1 MSKIKI
7 FGLGGLNEMGKNTYV
22 IEIDGKIFIM
32 DAGIKYANDSMYG
45 IDYILPNYKY
55 LEDNKERIVGVFLT
69 HAHQENMGGVFDLVE
84 HLPKIRVYA
93 TKYTKELLLMNGMKE
108 KNIVDVVANRKIGFK
123 NVSVF
128 PINVSHSV
136 PDAVMY
142 VINTHDGAIV
152 YTGDFLIDPTMN
164 GAYSMDLGKIAY
176 VGKQGV
182 LCLMSESVFSERKGH
197 TSPHHRLTNWF
208 KDTFNHADGRII
220 VSTLP
225 VHLHTIQEI
234 FDAANNMH
242 KKIVVMGK
250 RLQNIINMA
259 IKNGYLNIKPSI
271 LGDLSD
277 IESANSILLVC
288 DDRDRPYATVDKIVN
303 GNDKFINLK
312 PTDTVVFAEP
322 KYDATEKIFVRIQ
335 DEIAMMGASVV
346 TIPNTYTILH
356 HASQE
361 DLMIMLNLVSPK
373 YYMPVKGEYRMLMAN
388 AKLALNTGLGYNYM
402 NTFIFDNGMLLGI
415 DENGKVIT
423 NLPKIPE
430 GSMMVTGNT
439 VGEIRTEVLDQ
450 RTRLADD
457 GIIILSAAVSAK
469 QQKIVSLPEMQM
481 RGFIYIKDQTNIAYE
496 TNKIFTDSLHELMA
510 KKMMS
515 TEEAEKKVADK
526 LTKFYRKNINKSP
539 YINVKIINIDE
550 NK

>member
-22 IEIDGKIFIM
+22 VEIDGKIFIM

-234 FDAANNMH
+234 FAAANNMH

-373 YYMPVKGEYRMLMAN
+373 YYMPVKGEYRSMVNNANLATELGMKPENILLKQNGDVVEFIDGALQDKFETIKVDDVLIDGKSSDDVGELVIKDREML
-388 AKLALNTGLGYNYM
+388 G
-402 NTFIFDNGMLLGI
+402 
-415 DENGKVIT
+415 ENGIMLISATLDKQTKRILVG
-423 NLPKIPE
+423 PE
-430 GSMMVTGNT
+430 VTT
-439 VGEIRTEVLDQ
+439 
-450 RTRLADD
+450 
-457 GIIILSAAVSAK
+457 
-469 QQKIVSLPEMQM
+469 
-481 RGFIYIKDQTNIAYE
+481 RGFIYVKDSYDMIEEIKRIAVNIIENNTTPSYVDYNQIKNEIREELSKYFLSE
-496 TNKIFTDSLHELMA
+496 TE
-510 KKMMS
+510 
-515 TEEAEKKVADK
+515 
-526 LTKFYRKNINKSP
+526 TKP
-539 YINVKIINIDE
+539 MIIAVIQE
-550 NK
+550 V

>member
-1 MSKIKI
+1 MSKIRI

-55 LEDNKERIVGVFLT
+55 LEDNKDRIVGVFLT

-84 HLPKIRVYA
+84 HIPKIKIYA

-108 KNIVDVVANRKIGFK
+108 KNIVDVVANHKIGFK

-182 LCLMSESVFSERKGH
+182 LCLMAESVFSERKGH
-197 TSPHHRLTNWF
+197 TSPHHRLTGWF

-220 VSTLP
+220 ISTLP

-250 RLQNIINMA
+250 RLQSIINMA
-259 IKNGYLNIKPSI
+259 IKNGYLNIKLSN
-271 LGDLSD
+271 LGDLND
-277 IESANSILLVC
+277 INANNAILLVC
-288 DDRDRPYATVDKIVN
+288 DDRERPYATVDKIVN
-303 GNDKFINLK
+303 GNDKFITLK
-312 PTDTVVFAEP
+312 PNDTVVFAEP

-335 DEIAMMGASVV
+335 DEIAMMGANVV
-346 TIPNTYTILH
+346 TLPNTYTILH

-361 DLMIMLNLVSPK
+361 DLMIMLNLVNPK
-373 YYMPVKGEYRMLMAN
+373 YYMPVKGEYRSMVNNANLASNLGMKSENILLKQNGDVVEFVDGVLQDKFETIKVDDVLIDGKSSDDVGELVIKDREML
-388 AKLALNTGLGYNYM
+388 G
-402 NTFIFDNGMLLGI
+402 
-415 DENGKVIT
+415 ENGILLISATLDKQT
-423 NLPKIPE
+423 KKILVGPE
-430 GSMMVTGNT
+430 VTT
-439 VGEIRTEVLDQ
+439 
-450 RTRLADD
+450 
-457 GIIILSAAVSAK
+457 
-469 QQKIVSLPEMQM
+469 
-481 RGFIYIKDQTNIAYE
+481 RGFIYVKDSYDMIEEIKRISVNIIEANTTPKFVDYNQIKNEIREELSKYFLSE
-496 TNKIFTDSLHELMA
+496 TE
-510 KKMMS
+510 
-515 TEEAEKKVADK
+515 
-526 LTKFYRKNINKSP
+526 TKP
-539 YINVKIINIDE
+539 MIIAVIQE
-550 NK
+550 V

>member
-69 HAHQENMGGVFDLVE
+69 HAHQENKGGVFDLVE

-373 YYMPVKGEYRMLMAN
+373 YYMPVKGEYRSMVNNANLATELGMKPENILLKQNGDVVEFVDGVLQDKFETIKVDDVLIDGKSSDDVGELVIKDREML
-388 AKLALNTGLGYNYM
+388 G
-402 NTFIFDNGMLLGI
+402 
-415 DENGKVIT
+415 ENGIMLISATLDKQTKRILVG
-423 NLPKIPE
+423 PE
-430 GSMMVTGNT
+430 VTT
-439 VGEIRTEVLDQ
+439 
-450 RTRLADD
+450 
-457 GIIILSAAVSAK
+457 
-469 QQKIVSLPEMQM
+469 
-481 RGFIYIKDQTNIAYE
+481 RGFIYVKDSYDMIEEIKRIAVNIIENNTTPSYVDYNQIKNEIREELSKYFLSE
-496 TNKIFTDSLHELMA
+496 TE
-510 KKMMS
+510 
-515 TEEAEKKVADK
+515 
-526 LTKFYRKNINKSP
+526 TKP
-539 YINVKIINIDE
+539 MIIAVIQE
-550 NK
+550 V

>member
-22 IEIDGKIFIM
+22 VEIDGKIFIM

-234 FDAANNMH
+234 FDAANNLH

-373 YYMPVKGEYRMLMAN
+373 YYMPVKGEYRSMVNNANLATELGMKPENILLKQNGDVVEFIDGVLQDKFETIKVDDVLIDGKSSDDVGELVIKDREML
-388 AKLALNTGLGYNYM
+388 G
-402 NTFIFDNGMLLGI
+402 
-415 DENGKVIT
+415 ENGIMLISATLDKQTKRILVG
-423 NLPKIPE
+423 PE
-430 GSMMVTGNT
+430 VTT
-439 VGEIRTEVLDQ
+439 
-450 RTRLADD
+450 
-457 GIIILSAAVSAK
+457 
-469 QQKIVSLPEMQM
+469 
-481 RGFIYIKDQTNIAYE
+481 RGFIYVKDSYDMIEEIKRIAVNIIENNTTPSYVDYNQIKNEIREELSKYFLSE
-496 TNKIFTDSLHELMA
+496 TE
-510 KKMMS
+510 
-515 TEEAEKKVADK
+515 
-526 LTKFYRKNINKSP
+526 TKP
-539 YINVKIINIDE
+539 MIIAVIQE
-550 NK
+550 V

>member
-1 MSKIKI
+1 MSKIRI

-55 LEDNKERIVGVFLT
+55 LEDNKDRIVGVFLT

-84 HLPKIRVYA
+84 HIPKIKIYA

-108 KNIVDVVANRKIGFK
+108 KNIVDVVANHKVGFK

-182 LCLMSESVFSERKGH
+182 LCLMAESVFSERKGH
-197 TSPHHRLTNWF
+197 TSPHHRLTGWF

-220 VSTLP
+220 ISTLP

-259 IKNGYLNIKPSI
+259 IKNGYLNIKLSN
-271 LGDLSD
+271 LGDLND
-277 IESANSILLVC
+277 INSNNAILLVC
-288 DDRDRPYATVDKIVN
+288 DDRERPYATVDKIVN
-303 GNDKFINLK
+303 GNDKFITLK
-312 PTDTVVFAEP
+312 PNDTVVFAEP

-335 DEIAMMGASVV
+335 DEIAMMGANVV
-346 TIPNTYTILH
+346 TLPNTYTILH

-361 DLMIMLNLVSPK
+361 DLMIMLNLVNPK
-373 YYMPVKGEYRMLMAN
+373 YYMPVKGEYRSMVNNANLASNLGMKSENILLKQNGDVVEFVDGVLQDKFETIKVDDVLIDGKSSDDVGELVIKDREML
-388 AKLALNTGLGYNYM
+388 G
-402 NTFIFDNGMLLGI
+402 
-415 DENGKVIT
+415 ENGILLISATLDKQT
-423 NLPKIPE
+423 KKILVGPE
-430 GSMMVTGNT
+430 VTT
-439 VGEIRTEVLDQ
+439 
-450 RTRLADD
+450 
-457 GIIILSAAVSAK
+457 
-469 QQKIVSLPEMQM
+469 
-481 RGFIYIKDQTNIAYE
+481 RGFIYVKDSYDMIEEIKRISVNIIEANTTPKFVDYNQIKNEIREELSKYFLSE
-496 TNKIFTDSLHELMA
+496 TE
-510 KKMMS
+510 
-515 TEEAEKKVADK
+515 
-526 LTKFYRKNINKSP
+526 TKP
-539 YINVKIINIDE
+539 MIIAVIQE
-550 NK
+550 V

>member
-234 FDAANNMH
+234 FDAGNNMH

-373 YYMPVKGEYRMLMAN
+373 YYMPVKGEYRSMVNNANLATELGMKPENILLKQNGDVVEFVDGVLQDKFETIKVDDVLIDGKSSDDVGELVIKDREML
-388 AKLALNTGLGYNYM
+388 G
-402 NTFIFDNGMLLGI
+402 
-415 DENGKVIT
+415 ENGIMLISATLDKQTKRILVG
-423 NLPKIPE
+423 PE
-430 GSMMVTGNT
+430 VTT
-439 VGEIRTEVLDQ
+439 
-450 RTRLADD
+450 
-457 GIIILSAAVSAK
+457 
-469 QQKIVSLPEMQM
+469 
-481 RGFIYIKDQTNIAYE
+481 RGFIYVKDSYDMIEEIKRIAVNIIENNTTPSYVDYNQIKNEIREELSKYFLSE
-496 TNKIFTDSLHELMA
+496 TE
-510 KKMMS
+510 
-515 TEEAEKKVADK
+515 
-526 LTKFYRKNINKSP
+526 TKP
-539 YINVKIINIDE
+539 MIIAVIQE
-550 NK
+550 V

>member
-22 IEIDGKIFIM
+22 VEIDGKIFIM

-373 YYMPVKGEYRMLMAN
+373 YYMPVKGEYRSMVNNANLATELGMKPENILLKQNGDVVEFIDGVLQDKFETIKVDDVLIDGKSSDDVGELVIKDREML
-388 AKLALNTGLGYNYM
+388 G
-402 NTFIFDNGMLLGI
+402 
-415 DENGKVIT
+415 ENGIMLISATLDKQTKRILVG
-423 NLPKIPE
+423 PE
-430 GSMMVTGNT
+430 VTT
-439 VGEIRTEVLDQ
+439 
-450 RTRLADD
+450 
-457 GIIILSAAVSAK
+457 
-469 QQKIVSLPEMQM
+469 
-481 RGFIYIKDQTNIAYE
+481 RGFIYVKDSYDMIEEIKRIAVNIIEKNTTPSYVDYNQIKNEIREELSKYFLSE
-496 TNKIFTDSLHELMA
+496 TE
-510 KKMMS
+510 
-515 TEEAEKKVADK
+515 
-526 LTKFYRKNINKSP
+526 TKP
-539 YINVKIINIDE
+539 MIIAVIQE
-550 NK
+550 V

>member
-373 YYMPVKGEYRMLMAN
+373 YYMPVKGEYRSMVNNANLATELGMKPENILLKQNGDVVEFVDGVLQDKFETIKVDDVLIDGKSSDDVGELVIKDREML
-388 AKLALNTGLGYNYM
+388 G
-402 NTFIFDNGMLLGI
+402 
-415 DENGKVIT
+415 ENGIMLISATLDKQTKRILVG
-423 NLPKIPE
+423 PE
-430 GSMMVTGNT
+430 VTT
-439 VGEIRTEVLDQ
+439 
-450 RTRLADD
+450 
-457 GIIILSAAVSAK
+457 
-469 QQKIVSLPEMQM
+469 
-481 RGFIYIKDQTNIAYE
+481 RGFIYVKDSYDMIEEIKRIAVNIIENNITPSYVDYNQIKNEIREELSKYFLSE
-496 TNKIFTDSLHELMA
+496 TE
-510 KKMMS
+510 
-515 TEEAEKKVADK
+515 
-526 LTKFYRKNINKSP
+526 TKP
-539 YINVKIINIDE
+539 MIIAVIQE
-550 NK
+550 V

>member
-1 MSKIKI
+1 
-7 FGLGGLNEMGKNTYV
+7 MGKNTYV

-373 YYMPVKGEYRMLMAN
+373 YYMPVKGEYRSMVNNANLATELGMKPENILLKQNGDVVEFVDGVLQDKFETIKVDDVLIDGKSSDDVGELVIKDREML
-388 AKLALNTGLGYNYM
+388 G
-402 NTFIFDNGMLLGI
+402 
-415 DENGKVIT
+415 ENGIMLISATLDKQTKRILVG
-423 NLPKIPE
+423 PE
-430 GSMMVTGNT
+430 VTT
-439 VGEIRTEVLDQ
+439 
-450 RTRLADD
+450 
-457 GIIILSAAVSAK
+457 
-469 QQKIVSLPEMQM
+469 
-481 RGFIYIKDQTNIAYE
+481 RGFIYVKDSYDMIEEIKRIAVNIIENNTTPSYVDYNQIKNEIREELSKYFLSE
-496 TNKIFTDSLHELMA
+496 TE
-510 KKMMS
+510 
-515 TEEAEKKVADK
+515 
-526 LTKFYRKNINKSP
+526 TKP
-539 YINVKIINIDE
+539 MIIAVIQE
-550 NK
+550 V

>member
-234 FDAANNMH
+234 FDASNNMH

-373 YYMPVKGEYRMLMAN
+373 YYMPVKGEYRSMVNNANLATELGMKPENILLKQNGDVVEFIDGVLQDKFETIKVDDVLIDGKSSDDVGELVIKDREML
-388 AKLALNTGLGYNYM
+388 G
-402 NTFIFDNGMLLGI
+402 
-415 DENGKVIT
+415 ENGIMLISATLDKQTKRILVG
-423 NLPKIPE
+423 PE
-430 GSMMVTGNT
+430 VTT
-439 VGEIRTEVLDQ
+439 
-450 RTRLADD
+450 
-457 GIIILSAAVSAK
+457 
-469 QQKIVSLPEMQM
+469 
-481 RGFIYIKDQTNIAYE
+481 RGFIYVKDSYDMIEEIKRIAVNIIENNTTPSYVDYNQIKNEIREELSKYFLSE
-496 TNKIFTDSLHELMA
+496 TE
-510 KKMMS
+510 
-515 TEEAEKKVADK
+515 
-526 LTKFYRKNINKSP
+526 TKP
-539 YINVKIINIDE
+539 MIIAVIQE
-550 NK
+550 V

>member
-22 IEIDGKIFIM
+22 VEIDGKIFIM

-373 YYMPVKGEYRMLMAN
+373 YYMPVKGEYRSMVNNANLATELGMKPENILLKQNGDVVEFIDGVLQDKFETIKVDDVLIDGKSSDDVGELVIKDREML
-388 AKLALNTGLGYNYM
+388 G
-402 NTFIFDNGMLLGI
+402 
-415 DENGKVIT
+415 ENGIMLISATLDKQTKRILVG
-423 NLPKIPE
+423 PE
-430 GSMMVTGNT
+430 VTT
-439 VGEIRTEVLDQ
+439 
-450 RTRLADD
+450 
-457 GIIILSAAVSAK
+457 
-469 QQKIVSLPEMQM
+469 
-481 RGFIYIKDQTNIAYE
+481 RGFIYVKDSYDMIEEIKRIAVNIIENNTTPSYVDYNQIKNEIREELSKYFLSE
-496 TNKIFTDSLHELMA
+496 TE
-510 KKMMS
+510 
-515 TEEAEKKVADK
+515 
-526 LTKFYRKNINKSP
+526 TKP
-539 YINVKIINIDE
+539 MIIAVIQE
-550 NK
+550 V

>member
-373 YYMPVKGEYRMLMAN
+373 YYMPVKGEYRSMVNNAN
-388 AKLALNTGLGYNYM
+388 LATELGMKPENILLKQ
-402 NTFIFDNGMLLGI
+402 NGDVVEFIDGVLQDKFETIKVDDVLIDGKSSDDVGELVIKDREVLG
-415 DENGKVIT
+415 ENGIMLISATLDKQTKRILVG
-423 NLPKIPE
+423 PE
-430 GSMMVTGNT
+430 VTT
-439 VGEIRTEVLDQ
+439 
-450 RTRLADD
+450 
-457 GIIILSAAVSAK
+457 
-469 QQKIVSLPEMQM
+469 
-481 RGFIYIKDQTNIAYE
+481 RGFIYVKDSYDMIEEIKRIAVNIVENNTTPSYVDYNQIKNEIREELSKYFLSE
-496 TNKIFTDSLHELMA
+496 TE
-510 KKMMS
+510 
-515 TEEAEKKVADK
+515 
-526 LTKFYRKNINKSP
+526 TKP
-539 YINVKIINIDE
+539 MIIAVIQE
-550 NK
+550 V

>member
-1 MSKIKI
+1 MSKIRI

-22 IEIDGKIFIM
+22 VEIDGKIFIM

-84 HLPKIRVYA
+84 HIPKIKIYA

-288 DDRDRPYATVDKIVN
+288 DDRERPYATVDKIVN

-335 DEIAMMGASVV
+335 DEIAMMGAGVV

-361 DLMIMLNLVSPK
+361 DLMIMLNLVNPK
-373 YYMPVKGEYRMLMAN
+373 YYMPVKGEYRSMVNNANLATELGMKPENILLKQNGDVVEFVDGVLQDKFETIKVDDVLIDGKSSDDVGELVIKDREML
-388 AKLALNTGLGYNYM
+388 G
-402 NTFIFDNGMLLGI
+402 
-415 DENGKVIT
+415 ENGIMLISATLDKQTKRILVG
-423 NLPKIPE
+423 PE
-430 GSMMVTGNT
+430 VTT
-439 VGEIRTEVLDQ
+439 
-450 RTRLADD
+450 
-457 GIIILSAAVSAK
+457 
-469 QQKIVSLPEMQM
+469 
-481 RGFIYIKDQTNIAYE
+481 RGFIYVKDSYDMIEEIKRIAVNIIENNTTPTYVDYNQIKNEIREELSKYFLNE
-496 TNKIFTDSLHELMA
+496 TE
-510 KKMMS
+510 
-515 TEEAEKKVADK
+515 
-526 LTKFYRKNINKSP
+526 TKP
-539 YINVKIINIDE
+539 MIIAVIQE
-550 NK
+550 V

>member
-1 MSKIKI
+1 MSKIRI

-55 LEDNKERIVGVFLT
+55 LEDNKDRIVGVFLT

-84 HLPKIRVYA
+84 HIPKIKIYA
-93 TKYTKELLLMNGMKE
+93 TKYTKELLLMNWMKE
-108 KNIVDVVANRKIGFK
+108 KNIVDVVANHKIGFK

-182 LCLMSESVFSERKGH
+182 LCLMAESVFSERKGH
-197 TSPHHRLTNWF
+197 TSPHHRLTGWF

-220 VSTLP
+220 ISTLP

-259 IKNGYLNIKPSI
+259 IKNGYLNIKLSN
-271 LGDLSD
+271 LGDLND
-277 IESANSILLVC
+277 INSNNAILLVC
-288 DDRDRPYATVDKIVN
+288 DDRERPYATVDKIVN
-303 GNDKFINLK
+303 GNDKFITLK
-312 PTDTVVFAEP
+312 PNDTVVFAEP

-335 DEIAMMGASVV
+335 DEIAMMGANVV
-346 TIPNTYTILH
+346 TLPNTYTILH

-361 DLMIMLNLVSPK
+361 DLMIMLNLVNPK
-373 YYMPVKGEYRMLMAN
+373 YYMPVKGEYRSMVNNANLASNLGMKSENILLKQNGDVVEFVDGVLQDKFETIKVDDVLIDGKSSDDVGELVIKDREML
-388 AKLALNTGLGYNYM
+388 G
-402 NTFIFDNGMLLGI
+402 
-415 DENGKVIT
+415 ENGIMLISATLDKQT
-423 NLPKIPE
+423 KKILVGPE
-430 GSMMVTGNT
+430 VTT
-439 VGEIRTEVLDQ
+439 
-450 RTRLADD
+450 
-457 GIIILSAAVSAK
+457 
-469 QQKIVSLPEMQM
+469 
-481 RGFIYIKDQTNIAYE
+481 RGFIYVKDSYDMIEEIKRISVNIIEANTTPKFVDYNQIKNEIREELSKYFLSE
-496 TNKIFTDSLHELMA
+496 TE
-510 KKMMS
+510 
-515 TEEAEKKVADK
+515 
-526 LTKFYRKNINKSP
+526 TKP
-539 YINVKIINIDE
+539 MIIAVIQE
-550 NK
+550 V

>member
-1 MSKIKI
+1 MSKIRI

-55 LEDNKERIVGVFLT
+55 LEDNKDRIVGVFLT

-84 HLPKIRVYA
+84 HIPKIKIYA

-108 KNIVDVVANRKIGFK
+108 KNIVDVVANHKIGFK

-182 LCLMSESVFSERKGH
+182 LCLMAESVFSERKGH
-197 TSPHHRLTNWF
+197 TSPHHRLTGWF

-220 VSTLP
+220 ISTLP

-259 IKNGYLNIKPSI
+259 IKNGYLNIKLSN
-271 LGDLSD
+271 LGDLND
-277 IESANSILLVC
+277 INSNNAILLVC
-288 DDRDRPYATVDKIVN
+288 DDRERPYATVDKIVN
-303 GNDKFINLK
+303 GNDKFITLK
-312 PTDTVVFAEP
+312 PNDTVVFAEP

-335 DEIAMMGASVV
+335 DEIAMMGANVV
-346 TIPNTYTILH
+346 TLPNTYTILH

-361 DLMIMLNLVSPK
+361 DLMIMLNLVNPK
-373 YYMPVKGEYRMLMAN
+373 YYMPVKGEYRSMVNNANLASNLGMKSENILLKQNGDVVEFVDGVLQDKFETIKVDDVLIDGKSSDDVGELVIKDREML
-388 AKLALNTGLGYNYM
+388 G
-402 NTFIFDNGMLLGI
+402 
-415 DENGKVIT
+415 ENGIMLISATLDKQT
-423 NLPKIPE
+423 KKILVGPE
-430 GSMMVTGNT
+430 VTT
-439 VGEIRTEVLDQ
+439 
-450 RTRLADD
+450 
-457 GIIILSAAVSAK
+457 
-469 QQKIVSLPEMQM
+469 
-481 RGFIYIKDQTNIAYE
+481 RGFIYVKDSYDMIEEIKRISVNIIEANTTPKFVDYNQIKNEIREELSKYFLSE
-496 TNKIFTDSLHELMA
+496 TE
-510 KKMMS
+510 
-515 TEEAEKKVADK
+515 
-526 LTKFYRKNINKSP
+526 TKP
-539 YINVKIINIDE
+539 MIIAVIQE
-550 NK
+550 V

>member
-22 IEIDGKIFIM
+22 VEIDGKIFIM

-250 RLQNIINMA
+250 RLQNIINMT

-373 YYMPVKGEYRMLMAN
+373 YYMPVKGEYRSMVNNANLATELGMKPENILLKQNGDVVEFIDGVLQDKFETIKVDDVLIDGKSSDDVGELVIKDREML
-388 AKLALNTGLGYNYM
+388 G
-402 NTFIFDNGMLLGI
+402 
-415 DENGKVIT
+415 ENGIMLISATLDKQTKRILVG
-423 NLPKIPE
+423 PE
-430 GSMMVTGNT
+430 VTT
-439 VGEIRTEVLDQ
+439 
-450 RTRLADD
+450 
-457 GIIILSAAVSAK
+457 
-469 QQKIVSLPEMQM
+469 
-481 RGFIYIKDQTNIAYE
+481 RGFIYVKDSYDMIEEIKRIAVNIIENNTTPSYVDYNQIKNEIREELSKYFLSE
-496 TNKIFTDSLHELMA
+496 TE
-510 KKMMS
+510 
-515 TEEAEKKVADK
+515 
-526 LTKFYRKNINKSP
+526 TKP
-539 YINVKIINIDE
+539 MIIAVIQE
-550 NK
+550 V

>member
-22 IEIDGKIFIM
+22 VEIDGKIFIM

-84 HLPKIRVYA
+84 HIPKIKVYA

-108 KNIVDVVANRKIGFK
+108 KNIVDVVANHKIGFK

-250 RLQNIINMA
+250 RLQNIINMS

-288 DDRDRPYATVDKIVN
+288 DDRERPYATVDKIVN

-335 DEIAMMGASVV
+335 DEIAMMGANVV

-373 YYMPVKGEYRMLMAN
+373 YYMPVKGEYRSMVNNANLATELGMKPENILLKQNGDVVEFVDGVLQDKFETIKVDDVLIDGKSSDDVGELVIKDREML
-388 AKLALNTGLGYNYM
+388 G
-402 NTFIFDNGMLLGI
+402 
-415 DENGKVIT
+415 ENGIMLISATLDKQTKRILVG
-423 NLPKIPE
+423 PE
-430 GSMMVTGNT
+430 VTT
-439 VGEIRTEVLDQ
+439 
-450 RTRLADD
+450 
-457 GIIILSAAVSAK
+457 
-469 QQKIVSLPEMQM
+469 
-481 RGFIYIKDQTNIAYE
+481 RGFIYVKDSYDMIEEIKRIAVNIIENNTTPTYVDYNQIKNEIREELSKYFLNE
-496 TNKIFTDSLHELMA
+496 TE
-510 KKMMS
+510 
-515 TEEAEKKVADK
+515 
-526 LTKFYRKNINKSP
+526 TKP
-539 YINVKIINIDE
+539 MIIAVIQE
-550 NK
+550 V

>member
-373 YYMPVKGEYRMLMAN
+373 YYMPVKGEYRSMVNNANLATELGMKPENILLKQNGDVVEFIDGVLQDKFETIKVDDVLIDGKSSDDVGELVIKDREML
-388 AKLALNTGLGYNYM
+388 G
-402 NTFIFDNGMLLGI
+402 
-415 DENGKVIT
+415 ENGIMLISATLDKQTKRILVG
-423 NLPKIPE
+423 PE
-430 GSMMVTGNT
+430 VTT
-439 VGEIRTEVLDQ
+439 
-450 RTRLADD
+450 
-457 GIIILSAAVSAK
+457 
-469 QQKIVSLPEMQM
+469 
-481 RGFIYIKDQTNIAYE
+481 RGFIYVKDSYDMIEEIKRIAVNIIENNTTPSYVDYNQIKNEIREELSKYFLSE
-496 TNKIFTDSLHELMA
+496 TE
-510 KKMMS
+510 
-515 TEEAEKKVADK
+515 
-526 LTKFYRKNINKSP
+526 TKP
-539 YINVKIINIDE
+539 MIIAVIQE
-550 NK
+550 V

>member
-22 IEIDGKIFIM
+22 VEIDGKIFIM

-277 IESANSILLVC
+277 IESANSILLIC

-373 YYMPVKGEYRMLMAN
+373 YYMPVKGEYRSMVNNANLATELGMKPETILLKQNGDVVEFIDGVLQDKFETIKVDDVLIDGKSSDDVGELVIKDREML
-388 AKLALNTGLGYNYM
+388 G
-402 NTFIFDNGMLLGI
+402 
-415 DENGKVIT
+415 ENGIMLISATLDKQTKRILVG
-423 NLPKIPE
+423 PE
-430 GSMMVTGNT
+430 VTT
-439 VGEIRTEVLDQ
+439 
-450 RTRLADD
+450 
-457 GIIILSAAVSAK
+457 
-469 QQKIVSLPEMQM
+469 
-481 RGFIYIKDQTNIAYE
+481 RGFIYVKDSYDMIEEIKRIAVNIIENNTTPSYVDYNQIKNEIREELSKYFLSE
-496 TNKIFTDSLHELMA
+496 TE
-510 KKMMS
+510 
-515 TEEAEKKVADK
+515 
-526 LTKFYRKNINKSP
+526 TKP
-539 YINVKIINIDE
+539 MIIAVIQE
-550 NK
+550 V

>member
-1 MSKIKI
+1 MSKIRI

-55 LEDNKERIVGVFLT
+55 LEDNKDRIVGVFLT

-84 HLPKIRVYA
+84 HIPKIKIYA

-108 KNIVDVVANRKIGFK
+108 KNIVDVVANHKIGFK

-182 LCLMSESVFSERKGH
+182 LCLMAESVFSERKGH
-197 TSPHHRLTNWF
+197 TSPHHRLTGWF

-220 VSTLP
+220 ISTLP

-259 IKNGYLNIKPSI
+259 IKNGYLNIKLSN
-271 LGDLSD
+271 LGDLND
-277 IESANSILLVC
+277 INANNAILLVC
-288 DDRDRPYATVDKIVN
+288 DDRERPYATVDKIVN
-303 GNDKFINLK
+303 GNDKFITLK
-312 PTDTVVFAEP
+312 PNDTVVFAEP

-335 DEIAMMGASVV
+335 DEIAMMGANVV
-346 TIPNTYTILH
+346 TLPNTYTILH

-361 DLMIMLNLVSPK
+361 DLMIMLNLVNPK
-373 YYMPVKGEYRMLMAN
+373 YYMPVKGEYRSMVNNANLASNLGMKSENILLKQNGDVVEFVDGFLQDKFETIKVDDVLIDGKSSDDVGELVIKDREML
-388 AKLALNTGLGYNYM
+388 G
-402 NTFIFDNGMLLGI
+402 
-415 DENGKVIT
+415 ENGIMLISATLDKQT
-423 NLPKIPE
+423 KKILVGPE
-430 GSMMVTGNT
+430 VTT
-439 VGEIRTEVLDQ
+439 
-450 RTRLADD
+450 
-457 GIIILSAAVSAK
+457 
-469 QQKIVSLPEMQM
+469 
-481 RGFIYIKDQTNIAYE
+481 RGFIYVKDSYDMIEEIKRISVNIIEANTTPKFVDYNQIKNEIREELSKYFLSE
-496 TNKIFTDSLHELMA
+496 TE
-510 KKMMS
+510 
-515 TEEAEKKVADK
+515 
-526 LTKFYRKNINKSP
+526 TKP
-539 YINVKIINIDE
+539 MIIAVIQE
-550 NK
+550 V

>member
-277 IESANSILLVC
+277 IESATSILLVC

-373 YYMPVKGEYRMLMAN
+373 YYMPVKGEYRSMVNNANLATELGMKPENILLKQNGDVVEFVDGVLQDKFETIKVDDVLIDGKSSDDVGELVIKDREML
-388 AKLALNTGLGYNYM
+388 G
-402 NTFIFDNGMLLGI
+402 
-415 DENGKVIT
+415 ENGIMLISATLDKQTKRILVG
-423 NLPKIPE
+423 PE
-430 GSMMVTGNT
+430 VTT
-439 VGEIRTEVLDQ
+439 
-450 RTRLADD
+450 
-457 GIIILSAAVSAK
+457 
-469 QQKIVSLPEMQM
+469 
-481 RGFIYIKDQTNIAYE
+481 RGFIYVKDSYDMIEEIKRIAVNIIENNTTPSYVDYNQIKNEIREELSKYFLSE
-496 TNKIFTDSLHELMA
+496 TE
-510 KKMMS
+510 
-515 TEEAEKKVADK
+515 
-526 LTKFYRKNINKSP
+526 TKP
-539 YINVKIINIDE
+539 MIIAVIQE
-550 NK
+550 V